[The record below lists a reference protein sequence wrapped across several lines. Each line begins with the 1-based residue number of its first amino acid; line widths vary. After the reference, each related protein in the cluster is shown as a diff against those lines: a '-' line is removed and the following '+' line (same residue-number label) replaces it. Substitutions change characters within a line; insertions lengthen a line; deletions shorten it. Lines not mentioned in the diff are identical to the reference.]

1 MRSITLDPI
10 RVSPA
15 LSGDAFEPFNPQAYL
30 QEYYSHLGEENRA
43 LLHFLHEAYACIF
56 TETDSA
62 RILEFGGGPTLYQ
75 LISAAKYPVAIDFS
89 DYLDENL
96 REIQKW
102 LQNQPGMFSW
112 DDYLR
117 YVLDQEGVSSDVRA
131 RDQRAHLIRTKVR
144 RLLACDAKQADP
156 LGANYRARY
165 DIVSVNFVLE
175 SITTDM
181 VEWDR
186 LIEHVASLVR
196 PGGYLL
202 MCAITGATSYRVGD
216 RFFPAVPITLD
227 RLEGKLQQQHFS
239 MMYRHAIE
247 AEHQNLQGYDGICM
261 VLARKGYVA

>member
-1 MRSITLDPI
+1 MTSITLDPI

-56 TETDSA
+56 TETDVA

-131 RDQRAHLIRTKVR
+131 RDQRAHRIRTKVG
-144 RLLACDAKQADP
+144 RLLACDAKQYDP

-186 LIEHVASLVR
+186 LIDNVTSLVR
-196 PGGYLL
+196 PDGYLL

-216 RFFPAVPITLD
+216 RFFPAVPISPEL
-227 RLEGKLQQQHFS
+227 LEGKLQQQHFS
-239 MMYRHAIE
+239 ILRSHAIK
-247 AEHQNLQGYDGICM
+247 AEQKNLQGYYGICM

>member
-1 MRSITLDPI
+1 MTSITLDPI

-15 LSGDAFEPFNPQAYL
+15 LSGDAFEPFDPQAYL
-30 QEYYSHLGEENRA
+30 REYYSHLGEENRA
-43 LLHFLHEAYACIF
+43 LLHFLHEAYADIF

-62 RILEFGGGPTLYQ
+62 CILEFGGGPTLYQ

-102 LQNQPGMFSW
+102 LQNQSGMFSW
-112 DDYLR
+112 DNYLR
-117 YVLDQEGVSSDVRA
+117 YVLDLEKAPSDVQSSH
-131 RDQRAHLIRTKVR
+131 QRAHLIRTKVR
-144 RLLACDAKQADP
+144 RLLGCNAKQADP
-156 LGANYRARY
+156 LGTAYRAHY

-175 SITTDM
+175 SITTEM
-181 VEWDR
+181 AEWNR
-186 LIEHVASLVR
+186 LIAHVASLVR

-227 RLEGKLQQQHFS
+227 LLERKLEQQQFS
-239 MMYRHAIE
+239 IARSHVIA
-247 AEHQNLQGYDGICM
+247 AEQQELQGYDGICM
-261 VLARKGYVA
+261 VLARKEWVE